1 MTNLSDDAKVIASQ
15 FHTLTEMTF
24 KMIDARPSDRYQAA
38 LDELVENKMLMWEPF
53 NQFGGVVYKKVPD
66 VDYAPYLKWFWE
78 NQDKG
83 RFPIT
88 TPIEK

>member
-1 MTNLSDDAKVIASQ
+1 MLDLSDDAKVIASQ
-15 FHTLTEMTF
+15 FHSLTTMTF
-24 KMIDARPSDRYQAA
+24 QMIDARPSDRYQAA

-53 NQFGGVVYKKVPD
+53 NQFGGLVYKKVPD

-78 NQDKG
+78 NPDKG
-83 RFPIT
+83 KFPMT